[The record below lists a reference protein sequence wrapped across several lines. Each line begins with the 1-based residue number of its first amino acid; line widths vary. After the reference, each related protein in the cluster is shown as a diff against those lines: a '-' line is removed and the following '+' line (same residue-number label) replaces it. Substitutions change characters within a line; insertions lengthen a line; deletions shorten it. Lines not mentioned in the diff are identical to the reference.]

1 MSAAGWD
8 WQACELCCRPL
19 LTAPLPLPLMYC
31 SPADVERLTQ
41 LAQDPRPMEAKQVRP
56 GSRAPCLAGLCS
68 RRMPSV
74 LSSRSLIWELPVSW
88 AAAEA
93 CGHTG

>member
-1 MSAAGWD
+1 
-8 WQACELCCRPL
+8 
-19 LTAPLPLPLMYC
+19 MYC
-31 SPADVERLTQ
+31 SPADVERLSQ

-56 GSRAPCLAGLCS
+56 GSLAHCLAGLCS
-68 RRMPSV
+68 CRMPPV
-74 LSSRSLIWELPVSW
+74 LSSRSLIWRLPASW